1 MYRRFL
7 NNDDYLGVVTADALS
22 QMTRGNGDRFIQAE
36 ESAEMSLVEYLS
48 ENYEVEQELHKGKY
62 IADYDRKI
70 TYPVGVHI
78 YYEGRICEVIR
89 AISGYK
95 APAPVEYWEEYTRQE
110 TENIKSYSQFE
121 TYNKGDIV
129 TCNDTAYICLYENGY
144 KFNDIRIPLVV
155 GWLEALYKEWQPVDY
170 NLWDIVL
177 FEGGFYTLMSQEGFD
192 NNQTPMESGNW
203 GAIADYDPDY
213 NEYELN
219 GHEYVVLDNKVFYPE
234 LEPNADT
241 PEIGRNLSPNDP
253 RNFNLKKHMVRLAMY
268 ELTKLIA
275 PNNVS
280 IVRIKDYENSMKWLS
295 DAAKLKLNPQ
305 IPRKLS
311 DDKKPVMDW
320 QLSTYQ
326 TSYDPYKNPWLT

>member
-1 MYRRFL
+1 MHRRFL

-78 YYEGRICEVIR
+78 YYEGRIYEVIR

-95 APAPVEYWEEYTRQE
+95 APAPVEYWEEYTRKE
-110 TENIKSYSQFE
+110 TKNIKSYSQFE

-155 GWLEALYKEWQPVDY
+155 GWLEALYKEG
-170 NLWDIVL
+170 NL
-177 FEGGFYTLMSQEGFD
+177 
-192 NNQTPMESGNW
+192 
-203 GAIADYDPDY
+203 
-213 NEYELN
+213 
-219 GHEYVVLDNKVFYPE
+219 
-234 LEPNADT
+234 
-241 PEIGRNLSPNDP
+241 
-253 RNFNLKKHMVRLAMY
+253 
-268 ELTKLIA
+268 
-275 PNNVS
+275 
-280 IVRIKDYENSMKWLS
+280 
-295 DAAKLKLNPQ
+295 
-305 IPRKLS
+305 
-311 DDKKPVMDW
+311 
-320 QLSTYQ
+320 
-326 TSYDPYKNPWLT
+326 